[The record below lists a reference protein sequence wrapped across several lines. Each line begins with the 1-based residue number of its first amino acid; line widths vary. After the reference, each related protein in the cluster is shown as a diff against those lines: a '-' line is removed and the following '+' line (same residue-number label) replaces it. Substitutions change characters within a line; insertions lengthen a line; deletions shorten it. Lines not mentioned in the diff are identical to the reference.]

1 MNSKNGNNSRRGVM
15 GIEAAL
21 VLIAFVIVAAALSFV
36 VLNMGFSST
45 QQAKETVTKGI
56 GEASSALH
64 VSGEVVSATD
74 VARSKAN
81 ATQFPIKIVSGGSA
95 VNLNATLATV
105 KFNTGRVQYDNI
117 LTKGC
122 VLTSTTY
129 SSLTAA
135 MAAANTASCLGGAA
149 GNNPIGSPGTGPATT
164 KAVIYWT
171 VQKNT
176 NEILEPGEHANLVIV
191 YGANERPSP
200 SSEVKAELILD
211 SGAPVEFQ
219 RTMPPMVDK
228 FTNMG

>member
-1 MNSKNGNNSRRGVM
+1 
-15 GIEAAL
+15 
-21 VLIAFVIVAAALSFV
+21 
-36 VLNMGFSST
+36 T

-95 VNLNATLATV
+95 VNLNATLATI
-105 KFNTGRVQYDNI
+105 KFNTGKVQYDNI
-117 LTKGC
+117 LTKAC

-135 MAAANTASCLGGAA
+135 MAAANTATCLGGGSA
-149 GNNPIGSPGTGPATT
+149 NPIGSPGTGPATT
-164 KAVIYWT
+164 KAVVYWT

-191 YGANERPSP
+191 YSNADRPSP
-200 SSEVKAELILD
+200 SQEVKAELILD

>member
-1 MNSKNGNNSRRGVM
+1 MKAKNNSRRGVM

-95 VNLNATLATV
+95 VNLNATLATI
-105 KFNTGRVQYDNI
+105 KFNTGKVQYDNI
-117 LTKGC
+117 LTKAC

-135 MAAANTASCLGGAA
+135 MAAANTAACLGGGSA
-149 GNNPIGSPGTGPATT
+149 NPIGSPGTGPATT
-164 KAVIYWT
+164 KAVVYWT

-191 YGANERPSP
+191 YSNADRPSP
-200 SSEVKAELILD
+200 SQEVKAELILD

>member
-1 MNSKNGNNSRRGVM
+1 MKFQNGNKPRRGVM

-105 KFNTGRVQYDNI
+105 KFNTGQVQYDNI

-122 VLTSTTY
+122 VLTSQTY
-129 SSLTAA
+129 TSLTAA
-135 MAAANTASCLGGAA
+135 MTAAANANCLGV
-149 GNNPIGSPGTGPATT
+149 GNSPIGSPGSGPASA

-191 YGANERPSP
+191 YGNAERPGP
-200 SSEVKAELILD
+200 SNEVKAELILD

-219 RTMPPMVDK
+219 RTMPPMTDK

>member
-1 MNSKNGNNSRRGVM
+1 MRSSRFCFNIFLEYNYDDNKTFEVLDSSYAGV
-15 GIEAAL
+15 GI
-21 VLIAFVIVAAALSFV
+21 
-36 VLNMGFSST
+36 
-45 QQAKETVTKGI
+45 
-56 GEASSALH
+56 
-64 VSGEVVSATD
+64 
-74 VARSKAN
+74 
-81 ATQFPIKIVSGGSA
+81 
-95 VNLNATLATV
+95 
-105 KFNTGRVQYDNI
+105 FNTGSVQYDNI

-149 GNNPIGSPGTGPATT
+149 ANNPIGSPGTGPATT
-164 KAVIYWT
+164 KAVVYWT

-176 NEILEPGEHANLVIV
+176 NEILEPGEHANLVLV
-191 YGANERPSP
+191 YANAERPGASQD
-200 SSEVKAELILD
+200 VKAELILD

>member
-1 MNSKNGNNSRRGVM
+1 M

-64 VSGEVVSATD
+64 VSGEVVSVAD

-105 KFNTGRVQYDNI
+105 KFNTGTVQYDNI
-117 LTKGC
+117 LSKAC

-129 SSLTAA
+129 TSLSSA
-135 MAAANTASCLGGAA
+135 MSAANTAACLGGAA
-149 GNNPIGSPGTGPATT
+149 ANNPIGSPGTGPATT

-191 YGANERPSP
+191 YANTDRPSP
-200 SSEVKAELILD
+200 SQQVKAELILD
-211 SGAPVEFQ
+211 SGAPVEFA
-219 RTMPPMVDK
+219 RTLPPMTDK
-228 FTNMG
+228 YTNMG